1 MAQVVSSPMVEG
13 NIDKGLNSRITISII
28 QNIQLFL
35 QAIFDFTIT
44 ITIILLLYMYIF
56 QKSYLSYLR
65 NIH

>member
-28 QNIQLFL
+28 QNIKLFL

-44 ITIILLLYMYIF
+44 ITTILLLYMYIF